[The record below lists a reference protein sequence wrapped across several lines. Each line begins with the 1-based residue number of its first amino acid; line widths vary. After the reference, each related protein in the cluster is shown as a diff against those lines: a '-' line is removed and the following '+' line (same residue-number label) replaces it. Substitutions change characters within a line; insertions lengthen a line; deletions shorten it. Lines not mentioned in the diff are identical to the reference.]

1 MVSIQQEGFD
11 IQSEVKK
18 IKPSDESGIGA
29 LVTFVGYVR
38 DFKDNKS
45 DTLTSM
51 EIEFYPGMTEK
62 ALLEIEEKA
71 RKAWDV
77 FDVNIIHRFGKLNL
91 NDQIVLV
98 AVTSAHRTEAFRA
111 CEFIIDF
118 LKTDAPFWKKEIGVK
133 SESWVDANIK
143 DYEKINKWYKS
154 MMLEQKDSE
163 INLIEEGPVANN
175 KSINPCTPS
184 QNFFTGQENLLSE
197 IEIAAS

>member
-1 MVSIQQEGFD
+1 MVIIQQEGFD
-11 IQSEVKK
+11 INSEVKK
-18 IKPSDESGIGA
+18 IKRSDESGVGA

-38 DFKDNKS
+38 DFKEDKS

-62 ALLEIEEKA
+62 ALLEIEAKA
-71 RKAWDV
+71 KRAWDI

-143 DYEKINKWYKS
+143 DYEKINKW
-154 MMLEQKDSE
+154 
-163 INLIEEGPVANN
+163 
-175 KSINPCTPS
+175 
-184 QNFFTGQENLLSE
+184 
-197 IEIAAS
+197 

>member
-1 MVSIQQEGFD
+1 MVRIQQDSFD
-11 IQSEVKK
+11 INSEVKK
-18 IKPSDESGIGA
+18 IKRSDDSGVGA

-38 DFKDNKS
+38 DFKEDKS

-71 RKAWDV
+71 RSAWDI

-91 NDQIVLV
+91 NDEIVLV

-143 DYEKINKWYKS
+143 DYEKINKW
-154 MMLEQKDSE
+154 
-163 INLIEEGPVANN
+163 
-175 KSINPCTPS
+175 
-184 QNFFTGQENLLSE
+184 
-197 IEIAAS
+197 

>member
-1 MVSIQQEGFD
+1 MVRIQQEGFD
-11 IQSEVKK
+11 INSEVKK
-18 IKPSDESGIGA
+18 IKRSDDSGVGA

-38 DFKDNKS
+38 DFKEDKS

-71 RKAWDV
+71 RRAWDI

-98 AVTSAHRTEAFRA
+98 AVTLAHRTEAFRA

-143 DYEKINKWYKS
+143 DYEKINKW
-154 MMLEQKDSE
+154 
-163 INLIEEGPVANN
+163 
-175 KSINPCTPS
+175 
-184 QNFFTGQENLLSE
+184 
-197 IEIAAS
+197 

>member
-1 MVSIQQEGFD
+1 MVIIQQEGFD
-11 IQSEVKK
+11 INSEVKK
-18 IKPSDESGIGA
+18 IKRSDESGVGA

-38 DFKDNKS
+38 DFKEDKS

-62 ALLEIEEKA
+62 ALLEIEAKA
-71 RKAWDV
+71 KRAWDI

-133 SESWVDANIK
+133 SESWVDANVK
-143 DYEKINKWYKS
+143 DYEKINKW
-154 MMLEQKDSE
+154 
-163 INLIEEGPVANN
+163 
-175 KSINPCTPS
+175 
-184 QNFFTGQENLLSE
+184 
-197 IEIAAS
+197 

>member
-1 MVSIQQEGFD
+1 MVRIQQEGFD
-11 IQSEVKK
+11 INSEVKK
-18 IKPSDESGIGA
+18 IKRSDDSGVGA

-38 DFKDNKS
+38 DFKEDKS

-71 RKAWDV
+71 RRAWDI
-77 FDVNIIHRFGKLNL
+77 FDVKIIHRFGKLNL

-118 LKTDAPFWKKEIGVK
+118 LKTDAPFWKKEIGLK

-143 DYEKINKWYKS
+143 DYEKINKW
-154 MMLEQKDSE
+154 
-163 INLIEEGPVANN
+163 
-175 KSINPCTPS
+175 
-184 QNFFTGQENLLSE
+184 
-197 IEIAAS
+197 

>member
-1 MVSIQQEGFD
+1 MVRIQQEGFD

-71 RKAWDV
+71 RRAWDV

-91 NDQIVLV
+91 NDEIVLV

-118 LKTDAPFWKKEIGVK
+118 LKTDAPFWKKEDRESGA
-133 SESWVDANIK
+133 SWVDARET
-143 DYEKINKWYKS
+143 DYTALQRWDK
-154 MMLEQKDSE
+154 
-163 INLIEEGPVANN
+163 
-175 KSINPCTPS
+175 
-184 QNFFTGQENLLSE
+184 
-197 IEIAAS
+197 

>member
-1 MVSIQQEGFD
+1 MVRIQQEGFD
-11 IQSEVKK
+11 INSEVKK
-18 IKPSDESGIGA
+18 IKRSDESGVGA

-38 DFKDNKS
+38 DFKEDKS

-71 RKAWDV
+71 RGAWDI

-133 SESWVDANIK
+133 SESWVDANKK
-143 DYEKINKWYKS
+143 DYEKINKWS
-154 MMLEQKDSE
+154 
-163 INLIEEGPVANN
+163 
-175 KSINPCTPS
+175 
-184 QNFFTGQENLLSE
+184 
-197 IEIAAS
+197 

>member
-1 MVSIQQEGFD
+1 MVRIQQESFD
-11 IQSEVKK
+11 INSEVKK
-18 IKPSDESGIGA
+18 IKRSDESGVGA

-38 DFKDNKS
+38 DFKEDKS

-62 ALLEIEEKA
+62 ALLEIEDKA
-71 RKAWDV
+71 RMAWDI

-143 DYEKINKWYKS
+143 DYKKINKW
-154 MMLEQKDSE
+154 
-163 INLIEEGPVANN
+163 
-175 KSINPCTPS
+175 
-184 QNFFTGQENLLSE
+184 
-197 IEIAAS
+197 

>member
-1 MVSIQQEGFD
+1 MVRIQEEGFD

-71 RKAWDV
+71 KRAWDV

-91 NDQIVLV
+91 NDEIVLV

-118 LKTDAPFWKKEIGVK
+118 LKTDAPFWKKEIGLK
-133 SESWVDANIK
+133 SESWVDVNKK
-143 DYEKINKWYKS
+143 DYEKVNKW
-154 MMLEQKDSE
+154 
-163 INLIEEGPVANN
+163 
-175 KSINPCTPS
+175 
-184 QNFFTGQENLLSE
+184 
-197 IEIAAS
+197 

>member
-1 MVSIQQEGFD
+1 MVRIQEEGFD

-18 IKPSDESGIGA
+18 IKPSDESDIGA

-62 ALLEIEEKA
+62 ALIEIEEKA
-71 RKAWDV
+71 RRAWDV
-77 FDVNIIHRFGKLNL
+77 FDIKIIHRFGKVNL
-91 NDQIVLV
+91 NDEIVLV

-118 LKTDAPFWKKEIGVK
+118 LKTDAPFWKKEIGLK
-133 SESWVDANIK
+133 SESWVDVNKK
-143 DYEKINKWYKS
+143 DYEKVNKW
-154 MMLEQKDSE
+154 
-163 INLIEEGPVANN
+163 
-175 KSINPCTPS
+175 
-184 QNFFTGQENLLSE
+184 
-197 IEIAAS
+197 

>member
-1 MVSIQQEGFD
+1 MIRIQQEGFD
-11 IQSEVKK
+11 INSEVKK
-18 IKPSDESGIGA
+18 IKSSDDSGVGA

-38 DFKDNKS
+38 DFKEDKS

-71 RKAWDV
+71 RNTWDI

-91 NDQIVLV
+91 NDEIVLV
-98 AVTSAHRTEAFRA
+98 AVTSAHRTDAFRA

-118 LKTDAPFWKKEIGVK
+118 LKTDAPFWKKEIGLK

-143 DYEKINKWYKS
+143 DYKKINKW
-154 MMLEQKDSE
+154 
-163 INLIEEGPVANN
+163 
-175 KSINPCTPS
+175 
-184 QNFFTGQENLLSE
+184 
-197 IEIAAS
+197 

>member
-1 MVSIQQEGFD
+1 MVKIQQEGFD
-11 IQSEVKK
+11 INSEVKK
-18 IKPSDESGIGA
+18 IKRSDENGVGA

-38 DFKDNKS
+38 DFKEDKS

-62 ALLEIEEKA
+62 ALLEIEDKA
-71 RKAWDV
+71 RMAWDI

-143 DYEKINKWYKS
+143 DYKKINKW
-154 MMLEQKDSE
+154 
-163 INLIEEGPVANN
+163 
-175 KSINPCTPS
+175 
-184 QNFFTGQENLLSE
+184 
-197 IEIAAS
+197 